1 MALSRRSGRSR
12 LTLFLLVL
20 TSVTILTLD
29 FRGSGALQSVR
40 DGAATVFS
48 PIRSAADGALRPVGD
63 AWNGMWNYGS
73 VRRQNEALRQRIA
86 DLEGKA
92 ATNADAA
99 QQLQE
104 LAKLQQLTL
113 VSDIPTVTATVS
125 SGPIANFEQTLTLDK
140 GAGAGIKVGMPVV
153 SGAGLVG
160 RVASVSG
167 NTSVITLLT
176 DPKARLGVRL
186 TTLEQIGEARGTG
199 FGNPLRV
206 DSGIDPKAKVPIGE
220 VLTTSGLQRSIYPRG
235 IPVGTVS
242 KAELS
247 PDQLTTV
254 LTVEPLADLKQL
266 SFVRV
271 LIWEPLP

>member
-12 LTLFLLVL
+12 FTLVLLVL
-20 TSVTILTLD
+20 TSITLLTLD
-29 FRGSGALQSVR
+29 FRGSGAVQSVR
-40 DGAATVFS
+40 DGAASVFS
-48 PIRSAADGALRPVGD
+48 PVRSTANRLFRPVGD

-73 VRRQNEALRQRIA
+73 VRKQNEALRQRIA
-86 DLEGKA
+86 ELEGKA

-113 VSDIPTVTATVS
+113 VGDIPTVTASVS
-125 SGPIANFEQTLTLDK
+125 SGPIANFDQTLTLDK

-153 SGAGLVG
+153 DGAGLVG
-160 RVASVSG
+160 RVAAVTG
-167 NTSVITLLT
+167 RTSVISLLT
-176 DPKARLGVRL
+176 DPNSRLGVRL

-206 DSGIDPKAKVPIGE
+206 DSGIAPKIDVPVGE
-220 VLTTSGLQRSIYPRG
+220 IVTTSGLQRSIYPRG

-247 PDQLTTV
+247 PDQLSTI
-254 LTVEPLADLKQL
+254 LTIEPLADLEHL
-266 SFVRV
+266 NFVRV
-271 LIWEPLP
+271 LLWEPPP

>member
-12 LTLFLLVL
+12 FTLVLLVL
-20 TSVTILTLD
+20 TSITLLTLD
-29 FRGSGALQSVR
+29 FRGSGAVQSVR

-48 PIRSAADGALRPVGD
+48 PVRSTANRLFRPVGD

-73 VRRQNEALRQRIA
+73 VRKQNEALRQRIA
-86 DLEGKA
+86 ELEGTA

-113 VSDIPTVTATVS
+113 VSDVPTVTASVS
-125 SGPIANFEQTLTLDK
+125 SGPIANFDQTLTLDK

-153 SGAGLVG
+153 DGAGLVG
-160 RVASVSG
+160 RVSSVTGSS
-167 NTSVITLLT
+167 SVISLLT
-176 DPKARLGVRL
+176 DPKSRLGVRL
-186 TTLEQIGEARGTG
+186 TTLEQIGEAKGTG

-206 DSGIDPKAKVPIGE
+206 DSGIAPKIDVPVGE
-220 VLTTSGLQRSIYPRG
+220 IVTTSGLQRSIYPRG

-242 KAELS
+242 KADLS
-247 PDQLTTV
+247 PDQLSTI
-254 LTVEPLADLKQL
+254 LTVEPLADLEHL
-266 SFVRV
+266 NFVRV
-271 LIWEPLP
+271 LLWEPPP